1 MTSRLF
7 FFVVLLLALFF
18 ASPARAVKVAI
29 APDGR
34 ECVTV
39 HATRVADTFSGF
51 LTASS
56 PDLDPRS
63 YYGAF
68 DLVVIDDEDNVAFQK
83 NRVNDHKFEF
93 ESERAGAHEFCIH
106 NRDHATRTVVYD
118 VLVGHHF
125 AHDAATRETVTD
137 LEAAIISLK
146 YITNEVRAE
155 MEYQKERDR
164 HHRANADSIAAK
176 VTGYALLQAAAL
188 VGASAWNVAFVKG
201 LFESK
206 FGALGARHGGR
217 GV

>member
-68 DLVVIDDEDNVAFQK
+68 DLVVRDDEDNVAFQK

-164 HHRANADSIAAK
+164 HHRANAD
-176 VTGYALLQAAAL
+176 
-188 VGASAWNVAFVKG
+188 
-201 LFESK
+201 
-206 FGALGARHGGR
+206 
-217 GV
+217 